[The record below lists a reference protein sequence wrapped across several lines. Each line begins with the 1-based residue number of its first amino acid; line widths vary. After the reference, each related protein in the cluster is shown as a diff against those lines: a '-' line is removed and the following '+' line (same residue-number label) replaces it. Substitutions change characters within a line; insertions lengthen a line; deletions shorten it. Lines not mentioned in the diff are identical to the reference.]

1 MSSEWQYWHS
11 YKIPKQIRSL
21 KFHYNTP
28 LNHLTISYTFLSN
41 NIMSDSI
48 SLPLP
53 FAPIISNVSDLTN
66 KFTPSFITFK
76 LPVEVKKAREII
88 ILKVFWFSFQA
99 NGKYTIR
106 FEVDQDI
113 VNKNSESESDNN
125 NNDVAYEPPSVKTE
139 QTVCVFMIY
148 FF

>member
-1 MSSEWQYWHS
+1 
-11 YKIPKQIRSL
+11 
-21 KFHYNTP
+21 
-28 LNHLTISYTFLSN
+28 
-41 NIMSDSI
+41 MSDSI